1 MSGHRNFGDLRKRM
15 STKRERTNASRAAKM
30 LTEMPLQE
38 LRQARELS
46 QNTLARLLG
55 VTQPEISKIEKRTD
69 MYLSTIRDYIEA
81 MGGTLEVLAS
91 FPEGTVRI
99 SQFEALGKVAA
110 R

>member
-1 MSGHRNFGDLRKRM
+1 MSGHHKFRDLRKGM
-15 STKRERTNASRAAKM
+15 SAKREQTNASRAAKM
-30 LTEMPLQE
+30 LAEMPLQE

-91 FPEGTVRI
+91 FPEGKVRI
-99 SQFEALGKVAA
+99 SQFEELGKVPAG
-110 R
+110 

>member
-1 MSGHRNFGDLRKRM
+1 MSV
-15 STKRERTNASRAAKM
+15 KRERTNASRAAKM
-30 LTEMPLQE
+30 LAEMPLQE

-99 SQFEALGKVAA
+99 SQFGELGKIAA